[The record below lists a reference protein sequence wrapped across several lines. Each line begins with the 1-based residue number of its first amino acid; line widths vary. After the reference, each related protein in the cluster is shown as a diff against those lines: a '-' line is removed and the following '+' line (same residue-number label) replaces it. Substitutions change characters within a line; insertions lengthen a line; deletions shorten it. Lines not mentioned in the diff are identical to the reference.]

1 MDIQKYI
8 ASGILEAYVL
18 GDLTLAKQQEVR
30 AMLDSY
36 PELKVELEQIEKDL
50 EAVAIGT
57 VVEPTMRFDDVFHG
71 KSSDTPVTP
80 INSKPR
86 TDQRLQNSNRIDQKS
101 EILSFQKRI
110 TKFQRIAI
118 AASLAALMTSALA
131 LNYYGKYQESDSAL
145 AALQSEQQEF
155 AENYNVVKNQLTDI
169 ESDLA
174 LMNDSN
180 AERVVLGTAET
191 GDPGSTA
198 NLYWNR
204 STDGVYVSIQN
215 LKQLASDQQYQLW
228 AIIDGKPVDAGTFD
242 WDASGLVKM
251 KSFDGD
257 VELFAITIEKRGGSP
272 SPSLETMQVAGAPS
286 QS

>member
-1 MDIQKYI
+1 VDIQKYI

-18 GDLTLAKQQEVR
+18 GDLTLAEQQEVR

-36 PELKVELEQIEKDL
+36 PELKVELEKIEKDF
-50 EAVAIGT
+50 EAIAIGT
-57 VVEPTMRFDDVFHG
+57 GIEPTISFDKIFNSV
-71 KSSDTPVTP
+71 SSDVPVVP
-80 INSKPR
+80 ASDNV
-86 TDQRLQNSNRIDQKS
+86 LSNIETKKADKDSRSQ
-101 EILSFQKRI
+101 ILSFQRQI

-118 AASLAALMTSALA
+118 AASIAALVASGVAI
-131 LNYYGKYQESDSAL
+131 NYYGKYQESDNAL

-174 LMNDSN
+174 VINDSN
-180 AERVVLGTAET
+180 AERIVLGTAES
-191 GDPGSTA
+191 GEPGATA

-204 STDGVYVSIQN
+204 ATEDVYVSIQN
-215 LKQLASDQQYQLW
+215 LKELAADQQYQLW

-251 KSFDGD
+251 KPFKGD
-257 VELFAITIEKRGGSP
+257 VALFAVTIEKRGGSP
-272 SPSLETMQVAGAPS
+272 TPSLETMQVAGAPS